1 MKIAVIMGSNSDYT
15 TMIETC
21 KLLDEF
27 EIPYDKKLLVHIEHR
42 IYLLNFLRMLEEM
55 DTV

>member
-21 KLLDEF
+21 KLLD
-27 EIPYDKKLLVHIEHR
+27 IITIIEMR
-42 IYLLNFLRMLEEM
+42 GSTLFIL
-55 DTV
+55 

>member
-27 EIPYDKKLLVHIEHR
+27 EIP
-42 IYLLNFLRMLEEM
+42 
-55 DTV
+55 

>member
-27 EIPYDKKLLVHIEHR
+27 EIPYDK
-42 IYLLNFLRMLEEM
+42 
-55 DTV
+55 